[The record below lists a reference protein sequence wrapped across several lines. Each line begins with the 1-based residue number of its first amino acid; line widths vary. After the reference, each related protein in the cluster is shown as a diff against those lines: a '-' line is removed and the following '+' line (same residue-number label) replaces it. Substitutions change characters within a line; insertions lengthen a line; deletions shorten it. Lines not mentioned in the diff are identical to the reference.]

1 VPFRHYIRIRKVT
14 ASQEDKD
21 RWLFQKK
28 DYLSYLVDMDE
39 SEILPGVLQ
48 FYNF

>member
-1 VPFRHYIRIRKVT
+1 M
-14 ASQEDKD
+14 A
-21 RWLFQKK
+21 LQKNE

-48 FYNF
+48 FYNFWKTTTNPLH